1 MDAILVLSLS
11 FSSLHETSDRVN
23 AAANVITIHISSEE
37 HTVLH
42 RACISKLGLFDNNA
56 TVRWRREQCC
66 DSLFQ
71 MCELVT
77 EKKKELASSY
87 STHTLILERKSE
99 RKRCEMVAF
108 ATLNHNRGLNT

>member
-1 MDAILVLSLS
+1 MDAILVLSLY
-11 FSSLHETSDRVN
+11 FSSLHESGDRVN

-37 HTVLH
+37 HTVLQ

-87 STHTLILERKSE
+87 SHTL
-99 RKRCEMVAF
+99 
-108 ATLNHNRGLNT
+108 